1 MDEGLRKN
9 KPTGKED
16 VKRVW
21 KYAQIWAKE
30 TFMQEKSRL
39 SDWYL
44 GIQVRSQVSLS
55 GESSHAVLLPIS
67 KPESFL
73 LFLTK

>member
-1 MDEGLRKN
+1 MFSLMDEGLRKN

-30 TFMQEKSRL
+30 TICKKS
-39 SDWYL
+39 
-44 GIQVRSQVSLS
+44 
-55 GESSHAVLLPIS
+55 
-67 KPESFL
+67 
-73 LFLTK
+73 